1 MPHGAIK
8 EIHPL
13 DFPWESSDPFLVCVH
28 HEDFYPKGNGKLGP
42 DASLAGRSIGSDFT
56 IRDGWRMYHG
66 QHIPGFPAHP
76 HRGFETVTI
85 VRKGLVDHADS
96 LGAAGRYGGGDVQ
109 WLTTGRGVQ
118 HSEMFPLVDRD
129 RDNPLELFQIWL
141 NLPARNK
148 MAAPHFKML
157 WREAIP
163 KLGFSDAAGHNTL
176 VELIAGQL
184 GDSRAPAPTP
194 ESWAADP
201 ENHVAIWLITLDAGA
216 EWQLPA
222 AVPGLNRNLYFFK
235 GDTLWVEGEQV
246 SNTHSIKLIA
256 DQAMELKNGNETA
269 QLLLLQGR
277 PINET
282 VAQHGPFVMNTPEEI
297 RQAFADYRQTEFGGW
312 PWPNAEPDHGTRG
325 RFARQADGREETP
338 GNGR

>member
-13 DFPWESSDPFLVCVH
+13 DFAWESSDPFLVCVH
-28 HEDFYPKGNGKLGP
+28 HEDLYPKGNGKLGP

-109 WLTTGRGVQ
+109 WLTTGRGIQ

-141 NLPARNK
+141 NLPARSK

-163 KLGFSDAAGHNTL
+163 KLRFSDAAGRNAV

-201 ENHVAIWLITLDAGA
+201 ENHVAIWLITLEAGA

-222 AVPGLNRNLYFFK
+222 AVPGLNRSLYFFK
-235 GDTLWVEGEQV
+235 GDALWVEGEQV

-256 DQAMELKNGNETA
+256 DQAVELKNGKETA

-325 RFARQADGREETP
+325 RFARQADSSEETP
-338 GNGR
+338 GN